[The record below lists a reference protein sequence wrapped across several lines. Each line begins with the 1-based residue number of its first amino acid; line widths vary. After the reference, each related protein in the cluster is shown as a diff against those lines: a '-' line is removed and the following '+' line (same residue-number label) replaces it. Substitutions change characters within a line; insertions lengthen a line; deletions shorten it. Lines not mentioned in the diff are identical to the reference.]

1 MLQSSKQKFL
11 SFQEKAVTF
20 ATETA
25 LMINNQ
31 IIYCRY
37 ENLFSNL
44 ENIMNLV
51 VHNL

>member
-37 ENLFSNL
+37 ENLFSFDFSNYS
-44 ENIMNLV
+44 MSFV
-51 VHNL
+51 